1 MIAISLQS
9 GSNGNC
15 IYVEAE
21 GQKLL
26 FDAGISGVK
35 AERRLAHHGR
45 NIRDVNAL
53 IISHEHGDHA
63 RSAGVFNRK
72 YGVPVYITQT
82 TLDAAQRRM
91 KLGRMKDTCHFIS
104 GQQLEFGPVLVE
116 TVATPHDGVDGVA
129 FVITSRGRRL
139 GLLTDLG
146 HVFDGLADVIASL
159 DAVFIESNY
168 DRKMLTE
175 GPYPHLLKKRIMG
188 PGGHLSNEETAT
200 LLKKAGKK
208 LTWVC
213 LAHLSE
219 QNNTPPIALETYKK
233 VLGDTVPL
241 VVASRYGVGSVLSL

>member
-35 AERRLAHHGR
+35 AERRLAHHR
-45 NIRDVNAL
+45 RDIRDVNAL
-53 IISHEHGDHA
+53 IISHEHGDHV
-63 RSAGVFNRK
+63 RSAGIFSRK
-72 YGVPVYITQT
+72 YGIPVHITRK
-82 TLDAAQRRM
+82 TLDAAQSRM
-91 KLGRMKDTCHFIS
+91 DLGRIKNTFYFNS
-104 GQQLEFGPVLVE
+104 GEHLSFGPVFVE
-116 TVATPHDGVDGVA
+116 TVPTPHDGADGVA
-129 FVITSRGRRL
+129 FVVNSGGRRL

-146 HVFDGLADVIASL
+146 HVFGGLSDLIASL

-168 DRKMLTE
+168 DPRMLND
-175 GPYPHLLKKRIMG
+175 GPYPPMLKKRITG

-208 LTWVC
+208 LVWAC

-219 QNNTPPIALETYKK
+219 QNNTPPVALETYKK

-241 VVASRYGVGSVLSL
+241 VVASRYGVGSILSL